1 MCVESEGGQH
11 EETGR
16 VRSGETQR
24 ALGVPKGMTDTP
36 LLWGGEGSVPG
47 VPREED
53 GRVHHQNVLQWS
65 LLTQPVLADEYQDG
79 NDAQR
84 NHQSSPRGG

>member
-1 MCVESEGGQH
+1 MQAAASDGSVRIIVAQGVEWKRHIWTNHRCVCVESEGGQH

-16 VRSGETQR
+16 VRPGETQR
-24 ALGVPKGMTDTP
+24 VLGVPKGVTDTT

-53 GRVHHQNVLQWS
+53 GKVHH
-65 LLTQPVLADEYQDG
+65 
-79 NDAQR
+79 
-84 NHQSSPRGG
+84 